1 MAMTNAGMARS
12 KLLIAFLTG
21 CTFPLAF
28 APYALYPIAWLPLA
42 ILWLLWEGEKPRSA
56 ARQGFFW
63 GTGVFL
69 TGTYW
74 LYISIHIFG
83 EAPLAVAILLM
94 LSLVFIMALYLALVG
109 WLTSFVAIAGNAR
122 WLLVLPGAWV
132 LVEWLRGWF
141 LSGFP
146 WLSLGY
152 SQTDGWLAGYA
163 PLFGV
168 YGASLAT
175 AILAGCL
182 VAVVHGRGLL
192 RLVPIVVAMAIV
204 FGGWWSSQQSWTY
217 ESERDISVALIQ
229 GAVPQEEKWLPE
241 QLEPTK
247 NLYLNETRKNWN
259 ADLVVWPEAAIPA
272 MIHEE
277 KEFLEALEQEAES
290 NDSEVMLGM
299 LERDA
304 TNGHYYNSVLSLG
317 AGQGI
322 YRKRHLVPFGEYFP
336 VPDFVRKWLRL
347 MSLPYVDISAG
358 ESEPVPLS
366 VAGETIG
373 MTICYEDSYGAEQLV
388 FLPQAGFLVNVSNDA
403 WFGDSIA
410 PHQHLQIARMRAL
423 ESGRYLLRATNTGI
437 SAIIGPDGVVLAQ
450 SPQFETD
457 VLTGRIRARR
467 GATPYAGMGNGAIVI
482 FSALM
487 LVAGIMAGRLRAT

>member
-1 MAMTNAGMARS
+1 MAMTDAGIARS
-12 KLLIAFLTG
+12 KLTLAFLSG
-21 CTFPLAF
+21 CSFPLAF
-28 APYALYPIAWLPLA
+28 APLALHPLAWLSLA
-42 ILWLLWEGEKPRSA
+42 ILWLLWEGETPRTA
-56 ARQGFFW
+56 ARLGFSW
-63 GTGVFL
+63 GAGAFL
-69 TGTYW
+69 SGTYW

-83 EAPLAVAILLM
+83 EAPIAVAILLM
-94 LSLVFIMALYLALVG
+94 LSLVSIMALYLALVG
-109 WLTSFVAIAGNAR
+109 WLALRVSVDGNAY
-122 WLLVLPGAWV
+122 WLLVLPGGWV
-132 LVEWLRGWF
+132 LVEWFRGWF

-163 PLFGV
+163 PVLGV

-175 AILAGCL
+175 AILAGCIVGL
-182 VAVVHGRGLL
+182 IRGRGLL
-192 RLVPIVVAMAIV
+192 RLIPIAVATLIV
-204 FGGWWSSQQSWTY
+204 IGGWWSNEQNWTD
-217 ESERDISVALIQ
+217 ESDRDISVALIQ

-241 QLEPTK
+241 QMEPTK
-247 NLYLNETRKNWN
+247 TLYLNETRKNWN

-277 KEFLEALEQEAES
+277 EEFLDAIEQEARE
-290 NDSEVMLGM
+290 NDSEVILGM

-304 TNGHYYNSVLSLG
+304 VSGRYYNSVLSLG
-317 AGQGI
+317 AERSI

-336 VPDFVRKWLRL
+336 VPDFVRKWMRL
-347 MSLPYVDISAG
+347 MSLPYVDISPGA
-358 ESEPVPLS
+358 SDQAPLT

-423 ESGRYLLRATNTGI
+423 ETGRYLLRATNTGI
-437 SAIIGPDGVVLAQ
+437 SAIIGPDGKVRAR

-457 VLTGRIRARR
+457 VLAGRIRAHR
-467 GATPYAGMGNGAIVI
+467 GATPYARMGNSATII
-482 FSALM
+482 LSALM
-487 LVAGIMAGRLRAT
+487 LIAGVAMGRR